1 MCFIIVNLC
10 SSFIFFGH
18 CLNHL
23 SPHFD
28 HRQILHY
35 FKQAS
40 FNHSL
45 IILRSCVSNQKS
57 GIMFQ
62 FMLKS
67 CQINFEIIFELVF
80 KRKSQCVLTFN
91 NCSYFLSFNPFSTQV
106 YRPHSKFMIKSCH
119 ALIISVYL
127 NHFT

>member
-1 MCFIIVNLC
+1 MCFKSLSICVHIL
-10 SSFIFFGH
+10 IFFGH

-45 IILRSCVSNQKS
+45 IILRSCVSNQKP

-67 CQINFEIIFELVF
+67 CQNNFEIIFELVF
-80 KRKSQCVLTFN
+80 KRKSQCVLTIVVI
-91 NCSYFLSFNPFSTQV
+91 SSVSIPFQLRFTD
-106 YRPHSKFMIKSCH
+106 
-119 ALIISVYL
+119 IIL
-127 NHFT
+127 NS